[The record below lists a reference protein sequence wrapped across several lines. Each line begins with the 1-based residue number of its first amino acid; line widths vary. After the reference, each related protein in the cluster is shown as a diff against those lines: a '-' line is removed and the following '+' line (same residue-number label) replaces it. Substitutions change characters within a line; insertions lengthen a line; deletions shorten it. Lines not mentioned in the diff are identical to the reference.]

1 VNHGLNHAER
11 EMASITKRA
20 GAWRALV
27 RLKGHPVVSATFPL
41 KREAEEWAAAE
52 ESAIRA
58 GRRGAFPDKTLGDA
72 LTKYELEVTAH
83 KRSSRA
89 EANRLEA
96 FRTGFPQLATK
107 VMHKVTA
114 ADMSAWRDARLRKV
128 TPGSVQRDINLL
140 RHVWNVAANEWG
152 WCAKET
158 PWASI
163 RLPGDNPP
171 REPVWRWRQIRCLLR
186 RMGYRTGC
194 PPKTPAED
202 IAWMFRLALASA
214 MRQGELHG
222 LTKDRIDMGRRV
234 IRLEEHKTA
243 ERVGVRHVPLPR
255 RAARIVAVLAE
266 NADGDGRLFRVARG
280 SVDTLFRRYRDQC
293 LIEGLTFHDSRATAL
308 TLLARRTDVMTV
320 ARVSG
325 HSDLKMLL
333 ERYYRE
339 RPEDIAA
346 RI

>member
-1 VNHGLNHAER
+1 
-11 EMASITKRA
+11 MASITKRA
-20 GAWRALV
+20 GSWRALI
-27 RLKGHPVVSATFPL
+27 RLTGFPPASATFPT
-41 KREAEEWAAAE
+41 KREAAEWAAAE
-52 ESAIRA
+52 EAAIRA
-58 GRRGAFPDKTLGDA
+58 GRRGAFPDKTLADA
-72 LTKYELEVTAH
+72 LRKYELEVTAH

-96 FRTGFPQLATK
+96 FRAGFPKLAAK
-107 VMHKVTA
+107 VMHSITP
-114 ADMSAWRDARLRKV
+114 ADMSAWRDARLRV
-128 TPGSVQRDINLL
+128 VSPGSVQRDINLL
-140 RHVWNVAANEWG
+140 RHVWNVAAKEWG
-152 WCAKET
+152 WCSKET

-171 REPVWRWRQIRCLLR
+171 REPVWRWQQIRCLLR
-186 RMGYRTGC
+186 RMGYRTGQ

-222 LTKDRIDMGRRV
+222 LTKDRIDLGRRV
-234 IRLEEHKTA
+234 LRLEEHKTA

-255 RAARIVAVLAE
+255 RAARIVAVLVE

-308 TLLARRTDVMTV
+308 TLLARRVKDVTV
-320 ARVSG
+320 LSRISG
-325 HSDLKMLL
+325 HTDLKMLM
-333 ERYYRE
+333 ERYMRAT
-339 RPEDIAA
+339 PEEIAA